1 MRKFFIGA
9 AVIGVAAV
17 AGYQWLGTDS
27 SIDSKLT
34 TALSA
39 VPSDTAVL
47 SAYLEPIDMVAYMRQ
62 VGGLTPELLEQLQSD
77 FTELMNSLSEHENS
91 EQGADAESTANINRL
106 KFLFAYANAMLEV
119 ISGDVS
125 LEEQMGYAQNTRV
138 LSYMVGI
145 APVIRWETADSARVV
160 TFIESLENEYSVTPD
175 ILTVAGETVR
185 SYAID
190 TGSEQ
195 QWSVWLS
202 TNNDWTT
209 LSVHS
214 SATPTVDHALL
225 IGAEAAP
232 ENVIADGSFDA
243 IRERYALEYDSVGWM
258 LSEVLTD
265 ALSDR
270 QSNRLGRDLR
280 TIFPEAFA
288 EPELSQ
294 WTDAA
299 CQADLQ
305 TISERFPGFF
315 SDMQVTSVD
324 ADNMRID
331 ARMVLPVVHEN
342 TVGALQKLRGVVPN
356 FMQRTL
362 DDVTIAMALGID
374 ASQLGPVA
382 SDLWNATAQADFS
395 CAPLVELQVSM
406 QQQPIG
412 GAFAMTNM
420 ANGLLGLQVLV
431 NDIDV
436 NGLTQGD
443 FSGQQVVVST
453 SLNDVA
459 SFYSVLQASFPPL
472 AGVNLPAIGDTIDI
486 SPVMAMG
493 IGVSISANMSRGEH
507 QLTIATMDAVAQQ
520 YREQLNQ
527 TSIEERGLLAV
538 SVDNGKISELIEA
551 QFTAQGQPVPE
562 ELQSFMGQNTVSS
575 LTLDL
580 SLRGLEF
587 VYSAETSN

>member
-27 SIDSKLT
+27 SIDPKLT

-77 FTELMNSLSEHENS
+77 FTELMDGLSEHENS

-125 LEEQMGYAQNTRV
+125 LEEQMGYAQNTRI

-160 TFIESLENEYSVTPD
+160 AFIESLENEYGVTPD

-214 SATPTVDHALL
+214 SATPTADHALL

-280 TIFPEAFA
+280 AIFPEAFA
-288 EPELSQ
+288 EPEFSQ

-342 TVGALQKLRGVVPN
+342 TIGALQKLRGVVPD
-356 FMQRTL
+356 FMQRSM
-362 DDVTIAMALGID
+362 DDVTFAMALGID

-382 SDLWNATAQADFS
+382 SDLWNATAQADLS
-395 CAPLVELQVSM
+395 CAPLVELQAIM
-406 QQQPIG
+406 QEQPIG

-472 AGVNLPAIGDTIDI
+472 AGVNLPAVGDTIDI

-493 IGVSISANMSRGEH
+493 IGVPISANMSRGEH

-575 LTLDL
+575 LTMDL